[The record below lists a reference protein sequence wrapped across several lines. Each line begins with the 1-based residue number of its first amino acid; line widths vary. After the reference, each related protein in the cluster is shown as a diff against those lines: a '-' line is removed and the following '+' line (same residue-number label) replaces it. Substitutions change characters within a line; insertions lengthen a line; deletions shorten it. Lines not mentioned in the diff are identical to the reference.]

1 MSARPGI
8 GHRPGIGRRTLLRA
22 ATATSALLLSGCD
35 RLSESDWFRQLLGLV
50 NEPDRKLQ
58 RALAVGSGLA
68 PEYTAADLSP
78 NFRVNGNDEPDDAA
92 YQAFAANQ
100 FRDWKLEIGGLVE
113 RPAQL
118 SLADLRA
125 FPSRTQITRHDCVE
139 GWTCIGKWKGAR
151 LSAVLNQVGLKP
163 QARFLVFR
171 CADAFPGPDGPQ
183 PYYESIDLND
193 AFHEQTILAY
203 DMNDQ
208 VLPVSHGAPIRL
220 RAERHLGYKQAKFV
234 MKIEAVESFAKIGD
248 GNGSY
253 WADQGYAWYA
263 GI

>member
-1 MSARPGI
+1 MSAKPGVS
-8 GHRPGIGRRTLLRA
+8 RRTLLRGGTA
-22 ATATSALLLSGCD
+22 ASALLLSGCD
-35 RLSESDWFRQLLGLV
+35 RPLDSLSETDWFRQLLGLV
-50 NEPDRKLQ
+50 NEPNRKLQ
-58 RALAVGSGLA
+58 RALATGSGLA
-68 PEYTAADLSP
+68 PEYTAAQISP
-78 NFRVNGNDEPDDAA
+78 SFKVNGNDAPDSDD
-92 YQAFAANQ
+92 YQALAANQ
-100 FRDWKLEIGGLVE
+100 FRDWKLEVTGLVE

-125 FPSRTQITRHDCVE
+125 LPSRTQITRHDCVE

-171 CADAFPGPDGPQ
+171 CADAFPGPDGAQ
-183 PYYESIDLND
+183 PYYESIDLDD

-208 VLPVSHGAPIRL
+208 PLPTGHGAPLRL